1 LAGCRPF
8 WQRPGG
14 DGSIDAD
21 LGPDKTPASV
31 DLKAAY
37 QSGGREIRWEPI
49 KTNAKL
55 DDGHN
60 FVDFNRFCKD
70 RGSRTDQTIG
80 YFAVNVIADADGKGE
95 LFIGSDDG
103 VKVWL
108 NGKLVDRV
116 AESRAVQFGSDEV
129 NVDLKKGD
137 NLLLC
142 KLQNG
147 DGPSGLCVAV
157 AAEPKFHLSTN
168 LAATADSSGA
178 QGNAAPAPA
187 SQPAVL
193 AILDKNKKPYPPIDV
208 LASLTGDAKAGAA
221 VPRDA
226 QGANCIR
233 CHQFGD
239 EGGMVGPPL
248 TTIGQKLS
256 KAQIYTKIFNPNS
269 SVLMGFEDWIVK
281 TKDGDFFEGILA
293 ETTDEHVTI
302 KDVNGKYND
311 IPLDQVASKKM
322 LKTSIMPEGLASAM
336 TQQEMVNLV
345 EYLSTLRNK
354 E

>member
-1 LAGCRPF
+1 MGRRPF

-21 LGPDKTPASV
+21 FGPDKTPGSI
-31 DLKAAY
+31 DLKAGY
-37 QSGGREIRWEPI
+37 QADNRSIHWEQI
-49 KTNAKL
+49 QTNAKL
-55 DDGHN
+55 VDGHS
-60 FVDFNRFCKD
+60 FVDFNLFCKD
-70 RGSRTDQTIG
+70 RGKRTDEVVG
-80 YFAVNVIADADGKGE
+80 YFAVNVIAEADGRGQ

-108 NGKLVDRV
+108 NGKVVDRV
-116 AESRAVQFGSDEV
+116 ADARAVQFGDDV
-129 NVDLKKGD
+129 VDVELKKGA

-147 DGPSGLCVAV
+147 SGPSGLCVAV
-157 AAEPKFHLSTN
+157 AAEPKFHLSTD
-168 LAATADSSGA
+168 LAATTVSTG
-178 QGNAAPAPA
+178 PAIGPA
-187 SQPAVL
+187 TQPAVP
-193 AILDKNKKPYPPIDV
+193 AILDKDKKPYPSIDV
-208 LASLTGDAKAGAA
+208 LASMTGDAKAGAA
-221 VPRDA
+221 VPRNA

-256 KAQIYTKIFNPNS
+256 KAQIYTKLFNPNS
-269 SVLMGFEDWIVK
+269 SILMGYEDWLVK
-281 TKDGDFFEGILA
+281 TKDGDVFEGIKA
-293 ETTDEHVTI
+293 EETDEHVTI
-302 KDVNGKYND
+302 KDANGQYHD
-311 IPLDQVASKKM
+311 IPNDQVASKKM
-322 LKTSIMPEGLASAM
+322 LKTSIMPEGLPSAM
-336 TQQEMVNLV
+336 SQQDMVNLV